1 MSATEKGNETAQG
14 DCVDTQL
21 DSGLMAEGP
30 SPSSQVA
37 PSQVTGD
44 SDPDK
49 YRYNMTDKY
58 TSIGRCVII
67 NNENFHEA
75 RALVKGRAAG
85 CAGFCLHLKI
95 SNRFRPKKPGEK
107 TRHGTDVDADRVE
120 KTFRGLGYDVKIFKD
135 LKVAKIVKELTKVS
149 KEDHSKMASFVCVIL
164 SHGEENGIIYGTDRE
179 VELSELTS
187 LFRGD
192 HCATL
197 VGKPKLFFIQA
208 CRSEEDDGGMVGM
221 SLGDTEAIEAE
232 ESTPRIPV
240 EADFL
245 YGYSTAP
252 GYVAMRDKQDDT
264 WFIKSLCSILDEFGK
279 QLELMQ
285 LMTRVNNMVAL
296 SFQSTTKQ
304 MPCIVSM
311 LTKELYFPK

>member
-67 NNENFHEA
+67 NNENFH
-75 RALVKGRAAG
+75 GQ
-85 CAGFCLHLKI
+85 
-95 SNRFRPKKPGEK
+95 K